1 MGQKLLLLLLRLPSD
16 DDDDDDSDDDDD
28 GSFESQIER
37 ENVRVR
43 KDVKKN
49 HRHEHIYAV
58 TAVGVGVQ
66 QQTNK
71 SLEEEGLKRA
81 TALGIGPVNTLHVR
95 HCENRFEYVTH
106 EPCVHACVR
115 KRTTNNFERA
125 QSNVMLNPHTAIL
138 CNYLIVSDAERKK
151 ERNNSRVAPTLSFPS
166 HQCDR
171 ILFLF
176 IFLKRTNLRPSFLFF
191 PFF

>member
-1 MGQKLLLLLLRLPSD
+1 MGQKLLLLRLPSD
-16 DDDDDDSDDDDD
+16 DDDDDDSDSDDDDD

-95 HCENRFEYVTH
+95 HCENRFEYVTGNDSRT
-106 EPCVHACVR
+106 VRACVSGR
-115 KRTTNNFERA
+115 PTTL
-125 QSNVMLNPHTAIL
+125 S
-138 CNYLIVSDAERKK
+138 
-151 ERNNSRVAPTLSFPS
+151 ERNRMFYSILTL
-166 HQCDR
+166 
-171 ILFLF
+171 
-176 IFLKRTNLRPSFLFF
+176 
-191 PFF
+191 PFYAIT